1 MTTTELCGFMQ
12 NRETWSLDPGSELP
26 IVPTE
31 AMVRQAEVD
40 ATYLAVQAARADS
53 IYQAKLQAT
62 ANEARERA
70 HRLRAAMAG
79 APMPYQAGAVPVD
92 IDAREALAER
102 VE

>member
-40 ATYLAVQAARADS
+40 ASYLAVQAARADS
-53 IYQAKLQAT
+53 IYQAKLQAE
-62 ANEARERA
+62 AAAARERA
-70 HRLRAAMAG
+70 HRLRAAIAG
-79 APMPYQAGAVPVD
+79 PMPQQVGPVPVA
-92 IDAREALAER
+92 IDAREALMER